1 MIKAAKKI
9 KQALVTFNLSV
20 LLVCNLIFITAMQI
34 GLVLLVGTV
43 GTWMGW
49 MESGFY
55 SQPYVIAVI
64 AFIFF
69 ILIAISVV
77 VVIRFMFV
85 RPLRQMCRA
94 MQELAQGD
102 FSVRMRCEGHWR
114 PLELRQFTAAF
125 NTAAQELGNTE
136 ILRKDFINDFSHE
149 FKTPITSLGGFADLL
164 LECGEELTAEER
176 REYLSIISS
185 ESHRL
190 ADLASNVLLL
200 SRIESQT
207 ILTGQTEFDLTEQL
221 RQCVLMTQ
229 QKWADRQLQV
239 EPHLSE
245 CRCRG
250 SEELL
255 RQVWL
260 NLLDNAFKFS
270 PPGAPL
276 EVGIRPEG
284 GNIAVWVQD
293 AGPGMSQEVQ
303 LRIFEQFYQADP
315 SHATAGNGLG
325 LAMVKKIVSLHG
337 GQIQVDSAP
346 GQGSRFTVLL
356 PAMEA

>member
-9 KQALVTFNLSV
+9 KEALVTFNLSV

-55 SQPYVIAVI
+55 SRPYVIAVI

-77 VVIRFMFV
+77 VMIRFMFV

-94 MQELAQGD
+94 MQQLAQGD
-102 FSVRMRCEGHWR
+102 FSVRMRAGGHWR

-239 EPHLSE
+239 EPHLLE

-284 GNIAVWVQD
+284 GSIAVWVQD

-346 GQGSRFTVLL
+346 GQGSRFTVHL

>member
-9 KQALVTFNLSV
+9 KEALVTFNLSV

-77 VVIRFMFV
+77 VMIRFMFV

-94 MQELAQGD
+94 MQQLAQGD
-102 FSVRMRCEGHWR
+102 FSVRMRAGGHWR

-260 NLLDNAFKFS
+260 NLLDNAFS
-270 PPGAPL
+270 YTPPGSTIVL
-276 EVGIRPEG
+276 SVSRQEQRFIVSVED
-284 GNIAVWVQD
+284 N
-293 AGPGMSQEVQ
+293 GPGIAPEDLPHVFD
-303 LRIFEQFYQADP
+303 RFYKADKAHR
-315 SHATAGNGLG
+315 SGGTGLG
-325 LAMVKKIVSLHG
+325 LAIAHEVIVRLGEEIGVENRPGGGARFWFSLRCAR
-337 GQIQVDSAP
+337 D
-346 GQGSRFTVLL
+346 
-356 PAMEA
+356 

>member
-9 KQALVTFNLSV
+9 KEVFITFNLSL
-20 LLVCNLIFITAMQI
+20 LLVGNLVFITLLQI

-49 MESGFY
+49 MEPDFY
-55 SQPYVIAVI
+55 SRPYVIVAITFGLCV
-64 AFIFF
+64 
-69 ILIAISVV
+69 LIGVSMVV
-77 VVIRFMFV
+77 MIQLMFV

-94 MQELAQGD
+94 MQQLAQGD
-102 FSVRMRCEGHWR
+102 FSVRMHCEGRWR
-114 PLELRQFTAAF
+114 PMELRQFTASF

-164 LECGEELTAEER
+164 LECGDELTAEER

-190 ADLASNVLLL
+190 AALASNVLLL

-221 RQCVLMTQ
+221 RQCILMTQ
-229 QKWADRQLQV
+229 QKWADRQLQL
-239 EPHLSE
+239 ELQLAE
-245 CRCRG
+245 CRCMG

-270 PPGAPL
+270 PTAAPL
-276 EVGIRPEG
+276 TVGIRLEG
-284 GNIAVWVQD
+284 KDIAVWVQD

-325 LAMVKKIVSLHG
+325 LAMVKKIVALHG

-356 PAMEA
+356 PGSAR